1 MLVTALQGGMQAAK
15 VKATDA
21 QKSERILPAAFLLV
35 ATQGPAQGF
44 QPQPS
49 AQRLHLGGHGGQ
61 SPLVPEAGGQAIQSL
76 LHLFNQGLDGK
87 VAQHPARA
95 PSPC

>member
-49 AQRLHLGGHGGQ
+49 AQRLHLGGHGGANLLWYRWLEARQ
-61 SPLVPEAGGQAIQSL
+61 SS
-76 LHLFNQGLDGK
+76 
-87 VAQHPARA
+87 R
-95 PSPC
+95 CCTC